1 MTRFQY
7 FPHEVNTRN
16 TSEVISLIEKE
27 GMTGYGV
34 YWAIWEYLRAQD
46 DYIGDLRVLSS
57 MARYLRT
64 SKARLER
71 IINNYGLFVTEGTK
85 FYSPKLIELMEPLEN
100 KRKAMKW
107 NSDE

>member
-34 YWAIWEYLRAQD
+34 YWAILEYLRAQD
-46 DYIGDLRVLSS
+46 NYIGDLRVLSS
-57 MARYLRT
+57 MARYFENIQSPIGENHQQLRPFRHRRHQILLSQT
-64 SKARLER
+64 DR
-71 IINNYGLFVTEGTK
+71 IDGAAGKQTQGHEM
-85 FYSPKLIELMEPLEN
+85 EL
-100 KRKAMKW
+100 R
-107 NSDE
+107 